1 MDGLSSNLQELDKIT
16 EMDKPY
22 MICITKSKMD
32 PSINDVTLGLR
43 NYSIWRKDKVAT
55 GNTDEHY

>member
-43 NYSIWRKDKVAT
+43 NYNIWRKDKVAT
-55 GNTDEHY
+55 ENTDEHY